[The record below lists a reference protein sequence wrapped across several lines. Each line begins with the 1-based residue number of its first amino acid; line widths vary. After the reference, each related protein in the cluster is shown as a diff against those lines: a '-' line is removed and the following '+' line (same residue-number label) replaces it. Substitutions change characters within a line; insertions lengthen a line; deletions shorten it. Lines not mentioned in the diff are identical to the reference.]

1 MNQYQ
6 LTFNAKEDLLVI
18 LDYIS
23 ADNPAAADRVEA
35 SIFESCDFLA
45 KTPFAGHLRQDL
57 THRPVRFW
65 AVPRYPNYLI
75 VYDPASNPL
84 TVIRILHA
92 ARDAARHLEP

>member
-1 MNQYQ
+1 MSQYQ
-6 LTFNAKEDLLVI
+6 LTSNARQDLFSI

-23 ADNPAAADRVEA
+23 ADNPAAADRVES
-35 SIFESCDFLA
+35 SILENCDFLA
-45 KTPFAGHLRQDL
+45 KAPFAGHSRQDL

-84 TVIRILHA
+84 TIIRIVHA
-92 ARDAARHLEP
+92 ARDLAKHM

>member
-1 MNQYQ
+1 MSQYQ
-6 LTFNAKEDLLVI
+6 LTSNARQDLFSI

-23 ADNPAAADRVEA
+23 ADNPAAADRVES
-35 SIFESCDFLA
+35 SILENCDFLA
-45 KTPFAGHLRQDL
+45 KAPFTGHSRQDL

-84 TVIRILHA
+84 TIIRIVHA
-92 ARDAARHLEP
+92 ARDLAKHM